1 MWGLLGRE
9 REKRVETRSKL
20 VGPMEFCKNTQNNQS
35 NLCPST
41 IKHLP
46 RQPAGGPPLLETAS
60 NELKCA
66 ISVFA
71 QN

>member
-1 MWGLLGRE
+1 
-9 REKRVETRSKL
+9 
-20 VGPMEFCKNTQNNQS
+20 MEFCKNTQNNQS

-71 QN
+71 QNYRPPDGFLNEIIE